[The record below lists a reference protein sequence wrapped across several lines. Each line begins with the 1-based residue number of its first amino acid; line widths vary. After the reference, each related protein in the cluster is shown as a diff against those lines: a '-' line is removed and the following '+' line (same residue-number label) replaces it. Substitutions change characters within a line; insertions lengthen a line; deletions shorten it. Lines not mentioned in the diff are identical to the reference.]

1 MQNLIQWI
9 EKERSKKPSPS
20 QQQLLNLTREYLQTL
35 VLKSIYHSKWG
46 NTLSFMG
53 GTCLRICYDL
63 RRFSE
68 DLDFALDR
76 KTADY
81 SFEALL
87 RIIQGDFEKSGFKVE
102 TKLSKEGVVQKS
114 FIKFGELLHPLGLSA
129 RKGEKIHIKLEVDT
143 NPIPISD
150 DQRESFFIGK
160 FNESF
165 PILKHKMETLFSGK
179 ILALLSRTYAKGR
192 DYYDLIWYLTRK
204 TPIDMRYLMEGVLQ
218 ANRQART
225 ATPLPQFKNAGE
237 VLNALAE
244 TVAKADFTVILKD
257 IARFLEDPTEEKW
270 IKDYPQVFSQLAASY
285 LSPSS
290 PPPTS

>member
-1 MQNLIQWI
+1 MQNLIQWV
-9 EKERSKKPSPS
+9 EKKRSRKPSPP
-20 QQQLLNLTREYLQTL
+20 QEQLLNLVREYLQVL

-46 NTLSFMG
+46 NSHSFMG

-76 KTADY
+76 KREDY
-81 SFEALL
+81 SFEDLL
-87 RIIQGDFEKSGFKVE
+87 KTIQGDFERSGFKIE
-102 TKLSKEGVVQKS
+102 TKSSKEGVVQKS

-129 RKGEKIHIKLEVDT
+129 RKGEKMHIKLEIDT
-143 NPIPISD
+143 NPILVSD
-150 DQRESFFIGK
+150 NQRESFFVGK

-204 TPIDMRYLMEGVLQ
+204 TPIDMQYLMDGVEQ
-218 ANRQART
+218 ANRSERT
-225 ATPLPQFKNAGE
+225 PTPLPHFKNTKE
-237 VLNALAE
+237 VFDTLTQ
-244 TVAKADFTVILKD
+244 TVGKVDLTVILKD

-270 IKDYPQVFSQLAASY
+270 IKNYLQVFSQVSASY
-285 LSPSS
+285 LSSS
-290 PPPTS
+290 PSPPTS